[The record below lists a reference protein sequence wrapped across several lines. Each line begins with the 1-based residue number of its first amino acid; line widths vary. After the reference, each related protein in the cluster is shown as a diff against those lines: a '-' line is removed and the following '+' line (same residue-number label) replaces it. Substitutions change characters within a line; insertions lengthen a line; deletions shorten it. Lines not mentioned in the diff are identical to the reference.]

1 MPVFVAP
8 QWSVSAIVSLA
19 IPLFVVTMASQNLP
33 GMAVIRASGYELPV
47 SRLITM
53 TGWAS
58 LVLAPFGAFALNFS
72 AITAAICMG
81 PEAHEDRS
89 KRYTAAASCGAI
101 YIVIGL
107 FGALV
112 TGLLTSFPKE
122 LVVAIAGIALLS
134 TIGNG
139 LASALRDERH
149 REPALIT
156 FLVTLSGITL
166 MDIGSAFWGVVAGSL
181 ALFVQ
186 QYKQSRS
193 ALPR

>member
-1 MPVFVAP
+1 MGNDGVHEVIGGIGHWITRRTFY
-8 QWSVSAIVSLA
+8 SGEHIAIVDGERRISYA
-19 IPLFVVTMASQNLP
+19 DF
-33 GMAVIRASGYELPV
+33 
-47 SRLITM
+47 
-53 TGWAS
+53 
-58 LVLAPFGAFALNFS
+58 
-72 AITAAICMG
+72 
-81 PEAHEDRS
+81 DR
-89 KRYTAAASCGAI
+89 RTDQ
-101 YIVIGL
+101 
-107 FGALV
+107 
-112 TGLLTSFPKE
+112 
-122 LVVAIAGIALLS
+122 
-134 TIGNG
+134 